1 MGQKKKKSKEARIK
15 AEVKRL
21 MEQIEGLDSK
31 KKKIAEGLIERAA
44 FMRISLDDMEEDLVL
59 NGFVELFSQSETQ
72 EPYERRRP
80 TTDAYNSMN
89 ASYQKIIRQ
98 LTDLLPKEETPPP
111 DSDKDK
117 DDGFDSFVNGREDV

>member
-1 MGQKKKKSKEARIK
+1 MGKKKEKSKEERIK

-21 MEQIEGLDSK
+21 MEQIEGLDPK
-31 KKKIAEGLIERAA
+31 RKKIAEGLIERAA
-44 FMRISLDDMEEDLVL
+44 FMRISLDDMEKDLVQ
-59 NGFVELFSQSETQ
+59 NGFVELFSQSENQ

-98 LTDLLPKEETPPP
+98 LTDLLPKEETPSP
-111 DSDKDK
+111 DSDDK
-117 DDGFDSFVNGREDV
+117 DDGFESFVNGREDV

>member
-98 LTDLLPKEETPPP
+98 LTDLLPMGNYKSQKYSGISPKYLQ
-111 DSDKDK
+111 SY
-117 DDGFDSFVNGREDV
+117 SASAAIR